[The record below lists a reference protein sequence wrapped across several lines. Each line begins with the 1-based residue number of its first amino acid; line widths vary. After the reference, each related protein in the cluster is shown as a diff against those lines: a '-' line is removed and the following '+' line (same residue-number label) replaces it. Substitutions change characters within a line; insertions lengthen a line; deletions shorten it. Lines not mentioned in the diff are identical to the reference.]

1 MDSKARMLAP
11 LSPHVAEELWT
22 SLGNKGL
29 IARATWPTIDSEF
42 NDEAAEQAES
52 IIRQTLED
60 TGEILKATGLIPNR
74 IVYYTAAPW
83 KWRIY
88 REALVSA
95 PNKEVRSG
103 DFIKQIMSDSEMR
116 EVGEPAAHYAAKTIQ
131 QVRQMGEELRK
142 SRREGKDFEEKRIF
156 EEAVGFFKREF
167 KADVQVWREGDSE
180 AYDPRSRA
188 KFAEPYRP
196 AIFVE

>member
-1 MDSKARMLAP
+1 MDAKARMLAP
-11 LSPHVAEELWT
+11 LSPHVAEEMWN

-29 IARATWPTIDSEF
+29 VVRANWPTIAGEL

-60 TGEILKATGLIPNR
+60 TGEILKATHLTPRR
-74 IVYYTAAPW
+74 IMYYTAAPW

-88 REALVSA
+88 KEALASA

-103 DFIKQIMSDSEMR
+103 DFIKKIMSDSGMR
-116 EVGEPAAHYAAKTIQ
+116 EIGEPAAHYAAKSIQ
-131 QVRQMGEELRK
+131 QARQMGEELRK
-142 SRREGKDFEEKRIF
+142 FRREADDLDEQRIF
-156 EEAVGFFKREF
+156 QEAAAFFKREF
-167 KADVQVWREGDSE
+167 KVDVQVWREGDNE
-180 AYDPRSRA
+180 AYDPSGRA